1 MTAELL
7 AFSCPTWFLLG
18 LCAFAMLGALYPVRM
33 TRERTFH
40 YPVGFVVGA
49 AFFFLG
55 PRGLLAV
62 LPAAGLGAAIPF
74 RFVLTLDVGFP
85 VRLQR
90 ELASEHRERVV
101 GMLVDG
107 LAAVVV
113 GAGATHAF
121 YRWLG
126 PGDYPISITSPRG
139 IVTFLAV
146 LAVWGASA
154 VGTLEIVRRLR
165 AGRRVAEA
173 PGAPWLQT
181 LASSE
186 YTLYWIMLIVTGPL
200 HLAYQAIYLH
210 GGPVIALSVLVFVF
224 QVNTIYNLSTYRR
237 DQLRDTLA
245 RLETS
250 QRLAAIG
257 EVTARI
263 AHTTR
268 HQLGLIGIGTLKL
281 EKLVA
286 SLSAEDAALL
296 RGELRKLDDVRTS
309 LQEMLAAGLHQA
321 PAADRDAG
329 APTPPAAA
337 PALGEL
343 VARQVGMLGAKAVER
358 GVTLSL
364 ERKDAAASGA
374 GGAPALQHPTA
385 LAEGIFNVIE
395 NAVSLANGKVEVRFE
410 TGPLGTLVEVL
421 DDGPG
426 MTPSVMAR
434 ATEPFFTTRPEG
446 TGMGLAIARGTIER
460 EGGRLEIA
468 NRAEGGLRVAFV
480 LLRKRGRESQA
491 SRGG

>member
-1 MTAELL
+1 MSLERLF

-18 LCAFAMLGALYPVRM
+18 LCGFAMLGALYPVRM

-62 LPAAGLGAAIPF
+62 LPAAGLGAAIPY

-85 VRLQR
+85 VHLQR
-90 ELASEHRERVV
+90 ELPAEHRERIV

-107 LAAVVV
+107 LAAVIV
-113 GAGATHAF
+113 GVAVTHAF
-121 YRWLG
+121 YAWIG
-126 PGDYPISITSPRG
+126 PGEYPISIASPRA
-139 IVTFLAV
+139 VLTFLAV
-146 LAVWGASA
+146 LSMWGASA

-165 AGRRVAEA
+165 SGRRAAEA
-173 PGAPWLQT
+173 PATPWLQT

-245 RLETS
+245 RLETT

-286 SLSAEDAALL
+286 SLSAEEAALL

-309 LQEMLAAGLHQA
+309 LQEMLAAGLHA
-321 PAADRDAG
+321 PPGDPAE
-329 APTPPAAA
+329 APQPPVAQ

-343 VARQVGMLGAKAVER
+343 VARQVGMLGAKAGER
-358 GVTLSL
+358 GVALSL
-364 ERKDAAASGA
+364 ERNDEPTT
-374 GGAPALQHPTA
+374 GGTPALSHPTA

-395 NAVSLANGKVEVRFE
+395 NAVSLARSRVEVRFE
-410 TGPLGTLVEVL
+410 SGPLGTLVEVL

-426 MTPSVMAR
+426 MTPSVMTR

-446 TGMGLAIARGTIER
+446 TGMGLAIARGTVER
-460 EGGRLEIA
+460 EGGSLEIG
-468 NRAEGGLRVAFV
+468 NRDGGGLRVAFV
-480 LLRKRGRESQA
+480 LRRKRGRESQT
-491 SRGG
+491 SRG